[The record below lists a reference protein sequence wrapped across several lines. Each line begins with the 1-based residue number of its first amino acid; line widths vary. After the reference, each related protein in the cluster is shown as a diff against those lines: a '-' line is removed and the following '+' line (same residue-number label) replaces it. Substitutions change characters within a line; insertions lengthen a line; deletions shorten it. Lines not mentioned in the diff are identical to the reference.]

1 MGPCSVSTRS
11 QSKPTDAISSATSG
25 SPKFRRLPKHAFP
38 ARSRCFTWLGVIGRQ
53 YSSGE
58 NRRVGRRAAAPNPPP
73 PPPGSYATPCAPA
86 HRPPNGPPHFR
97 ARDLLRRLPPGS
109 PPAPLGG

>member
-38 ARSRCFTWLGVIGRQ
+38 ARNRCFTWLGVIGRQ
-53 YSSGE
+53 YSAGE
-58 NRRVGRRAAAPNPPP
+58 NRGGGAGAPPP
-73 PPPGSYATPCAPA
+73 PPPPPPSSRPTTAPPRRASAPPLHAHYAHGA
-86 HRPPNGPPHFR
+86 
-97 ARDLLRRLPPGS
+97 S
-109 PPAPLGG
+109 

>member
-38 ARSRCFTWLGVIGRQ
+38 ARNRCFTWLGVIGRQ
-53 YSSGE
+53 YSAGE
-58 NRRVGRRAAAPNPPP
+58 NRGGGRGPPPQPPP
-73 PPPGSYATPCAPA
+73 PPPRGGRTAPPNA
-86 HRPPNGPPHFR
+86 RPPTRPLTYPKPRGVPAAVWPPT
-97 ARDLLRRLPPGS
+97 PP
-109 PPAPLGG
+109 PPPLW

>member
-38 ARSRCFTWLGVIGRQ
+38 ARNRCFTWLGVIGRQ
-53 YSSGE
+53 YSAGE
-58 NRRVGRRAAAPNPPP
+58 NRGGAAGAPPP
-73 PPPGSYATPCAPA
+73 PPPPPPFRGEAPPPSAGTP
-86 HRPPNGPPHFR
+86 
-97 ARDLLRRLPPGS
+97 LRRQRDHEPRGC
-109 PPAPLGG
+109 

>member
-38 ARSRCFTWLGVIGRQ
+38 ARNRCFTWLGVIGRQ
-53 YSSGE
+53 YSAGE
-58 NRRVGRRAAAPNPPP
+58 NRGGGAGAPPP
-73 PPPGSYATPCAPA
+73 PPPPPPCGGEAPPP
-86 HRPPNGPPHFR
+86 RPGCPPR
-97 ARDLLRRLPPGS
+97 RSPLVLLPGV
-109 PPAPLGG
+109 APRVLFAVG

>member
-38 ARSRCFTWLGVIGRQ
+38 ARNRCFTWLGVIGRQ
-53 YSSGE
+53 YSAGAESEG
-58 NRRVGRRAAAPNPPP
+58 GGGAPPPAPPP
-73 PPPGSYATPCAPA
+73 PPPPPPHPRPAPRDSPPRAPA
-86 HRPPNGPPHFR
+86 
-97 ARDLLRRLPPGS
+97 
-109 PPAPLGG
+109 APTAG

>member
-38 ARSRCFTWLGVIGRQ
+38 ARNRCFTWLGVIGRQ
-53 YSSGE
+53 YSAGE
-58 NRRVGRRAAAPNPPP
+58 NRGGGAGAPPQPPP
-73 PPPGSYATPCAPA
+73 PPPLGRPAPPPSRGDAHPPDAAPKALGAPA
-86 HRPPNGPPHFR
+86 P
-97 ARDLLRRLPPGS
+97 
-109 PPAPLGG
+109 

>member
-38 ARSRCFTWLGVIGRQ
+38 ARNRCFTWLGVIGRQ
-53 YSSGE
+53 YSAGAESGGGGP
-58 NRRVGRRAAAPNPPP
+58 RPPP
-73 PPPGSYATPCAPA
+73 PPPPPP
-86 HRPPNGPPHFR
+86 HPRRRPPPPQPVPY
-97 ARDLLRRLPPGS
+97 APPS
-109 PPAPLGG
+109 PPPNPRGRPR

>member
-38 ARSRCFTWLGVIGRQ
+38 ARNRCFTWLGVIGRQ
-53 YSSGE
+53 YSAGE
-58 NRRVGRRAAAPNPPP
+58 NRGGGGGGPPPDPPP
-73 PPPGSYATPCAPA
+73 PHLLGRDAPA
-86 HRPPNGPPHFR
+86 PAG
-97 ARDLLRRLPPGS
+97 ALPPCRAADR
-109 PPAPLGG
+109 APRGGGG

>member
-38 ARSRCFTWLGVIGRQ
+38 ARNRCFTWLGVIGRQ
-53 YSSGE
+53 YSAGE
-58 NRRVGRRAAAPNPPP
+58 NRGGGGGRPPP
-73 PPPGSYATPCAPA
+73 PPPPPPRRGA
-86 HRPPNGPPHFR
+86 RPPRRRGCPPR
-97 ARDLLRRLPPGS
+97 WSEDYESRGAARGAPPSG
-109 PPAPLGG
+109 

>member
-38 ARSRCFTWLGVIGRQ
+38 ARNRCFTWLGVIGRQ
-53 YSSGE
+53 YSAGE
-58 NRRVGRRAAAPNPPP
+58 NRGGGARRPPP
-73 PPPGSYATPCAPA
+73 PPPPPPFPRAHTAPTRA
-86 HRPPNGPPHFR
+86 RLPDRQPPHHHPR
-97 ARDLLRRLPPGS
+97 
-109 PPAPLGG
+109 

>member
-53 YSSGE
+53 YSAGE
-58 NRRVGRRAAAPNPPP
+58 NRRGGGGAPRAAPPPPPHLPPP
-73 PPPGSYATPCAPA
+73 PPP
-86 HRPPNGPPHFR
+86 
-97 ARDLLRRLPPGS
+97 S
-109 PPAPLGG
+109 PPAPPAAPPAPSAPRRAPPR

>member
-38 ARSRCFTWLGVIGRQ
+38 ARNRCFTWLGVIGRQ
-53 YSSGE
+53 YSAGE
-58 NRRVGRRAAAPNPPP
+58 NRRVEEGAGPVGSAPQSYHGRIGKWCLYR
-73 PPPGSYATPCAPA
+73 
-86 HRPPNGPPHFR
+86 
-97 ARDLLRRLPPGS
+97 LLFYTQYDSRSHISLCIGIIT
-109 PPAPLGG
+109 

>member
-38 ARSRCFTWLGVIGRQ
+38 ARNRCFTWLGVIGRQ
-53 YSSGE
+53 YSAGE
-58 NRRVGRRAAAPNPPP
+58 NRGGGGGGAPRPPP
-73 PPPGSYATPCAPA
+73 PPPAPGASHPPTAGAPTPPQARTYTPCA
-86 HRPPNGPPHFR
+86 
-97 ARDLLRRLPPGS
+97 
-109 PPAPLGG
+109 AP

>member
-38 ARSRCFTWLGVIGRQ
+38 ARNRCFTWLGVIGRQ
-53 YSSGE
+53 YSAGAESEGGGGGPPPAPPPTRF
-58 NRRVGRRAAAPNPPP
+58 RRENPPP
-73 PPPGSYATPCAPA
+73 HRGVSHPPGDVSLAP
-86 HRPPNGPPHFR
+86 G
-97 ARDLLRRLPPGS
+97 
-109 PPAPLGG
+109 